1 MFRNVEELVSLAEI
15 IVEQECQVSE
25 RTREEVQAQME
36 RNLIVMEQAVEKG
49 LKGVKSHSGLTGGD
63 AVLLQD

>member
-1 MFRNVEELVSLAEI
+1 
-15 IVEQECQVSE
+15 
-25 RTREEVQAQME
+25 ME